1 MSDGRIRKHKYV
13 ICSICK
19 SSPKTRVRLL
29 KAVDD
34 STIKALCDVIKTV
47 SCGKLGEIISSK
59 NRKKLKQH
67 RKILTSL
74 VSSNKSIKAKRKIL
88 DQKGNGVLST
98 IGSFIEKIFGF

>member
-19 SSPKTRVRLL
+19 SNPKARLRLL

-59 NRKKLKQH
+59 NRKKLRQH
-67 RKILTSL
+67 KKILTSL
-74 VSSNKSIKAKRKIL
+74 VSSNNSIKTKRKIL
-88 DQKGNGVLST
+88 NQKGNGVLST

>member
-1 MSDGRIRKHKYV
+1 MADGRIKKHKYV

-19 SSPKTRVRLL
+19 SDPKTRVKLL

-34 STIKALCDVIKTV
+34 STIKALCDVIKTIAY
-47 SCGKLGEIISSK
+47 GQLGTLISQK
-59 NRKKLKQH
+59 NRKKLKNH
-67 RKILTSL
+67 RKTLVSL

-88 DQKGNGVLST
+88 NQKGNGVLST

>member
-1 MSDGRIRKHKYV
+1 MADGRIKKHKYS

-19 SSPKTRVRLL
+19 ANPKTRVRLL

-47 SCGKLGEIISSK
+47 VCGQLGSIISQK
-59 NRKKLKQH
+59 NRNKLKQH
-67 RKILTSL
+67 RKTLVSL

-88 DQKGNGVLST
+88 NQKGGGGLST

>member
-1 MSDGRIRKHKYV
+1 MADGRIKKHKYA

-19 SSPKTRVRLL
+19 SNPKTRVRLL

-34 STIKALCDVIKTV
+34 STIKALCDVIKTIA
-47 SCGKLGEIISSK
+47 CGQLGTIISQK
-59 NRKKLKQH
+59 NRNKLKQH
-67 RKILTSL
+67 RKTLVSL

-88 DQKGNGVLST
+88 NQKGSGVLST